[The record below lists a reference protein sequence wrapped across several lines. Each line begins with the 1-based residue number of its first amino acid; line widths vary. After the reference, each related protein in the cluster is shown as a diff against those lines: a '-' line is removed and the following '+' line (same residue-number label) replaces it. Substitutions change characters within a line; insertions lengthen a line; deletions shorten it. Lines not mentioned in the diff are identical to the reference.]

1 MEEQNTARKASYAQ
15 CVSCGAVMMFDP
27 KTNSL
32 KCEYCNSFKPLDKS
46 RFSSRKEYKESTEI
60 GFEKW
65 GEVKHFRCATCGA
78 VSVLPD
84 YEMSPECPFCN
95 SGNLIC
101 ESEMQGLAPTGVL
114 PFKIDKKDAE
124 SKYGVFIKKKWFAP
138 SKLRKN
144 FKVNAM
150 KGIYIPTFSFT
161 TDTYSNYTGVMG
173 KYYYVTVG
181 SGKNR
186 RTVRK
191 IRYFP
196 VAGGIGKS
204 FEDLQYEVSSHIVQN
219 DLQKLG
225 YFDVQNALE
234 FDKNYFAGF
243 SSERYTESLDTTWDK
258 ASSDMHE
265 RIKSDIKSKHN
276 ADVVQSLSLD
286 TSYNNRRYQYLL
298 APIWKC
304 AYKYKD
310 RLYNFFINA
319 RNGQTTGKAPVSPIK
334 VSVLV
339 IAILSVIALIAY
351 FFVTN

>member
-1 MEEQNTARKASYAQ
+1 MEEQKIGRKTSYAQ

-32 KCEYCNSFKPLDKS
+32 KCDYCNSFKPLDKNLFA
-46 RFSSRKEYKESTEI
+46 RRKEYKESTEI

-65 GEVKHFRCATCGA
+65 GEVKHFRCSACGA

-101 ESEMQGLAPTGVL
+101 ESEINGLVPTGVL
-114 PFKIDKKDAE
+114 PFKIDKNDAVL
-124 SKYGVFIKKKWFAP
+124 KYEDFIKKKWLAP
-138 SKLRKN
+138 RKLRKN

-161 TDTYSNYTGVMG
+161 TDTYSGYLGVMG

-186 RTVRK
+186 RTERR

-196 VAGGIGKS
+196 VSGNIGKS
-204 FEDLQYEVSSHIVQN
+204 FEDLQYEVSSHIVQK
-219 DLQKLG
+219 DLHKLG
-225 YFDVQNALE
+225 YFDVQNSLE
-234 FDKNYFAGF
+234 YDKNYFAGF
-243 SSERYTESLDTTWDK
+243 SSERYTESLDSTWDK
-258 ASSDMHE
+258 ASQDMRE
-265 RIKSDIKSKHN
+265 SIRADIKSKHN
-276 ADVVQSLSLD
+276 ADVVQSLNID

-304 AYKYKD
+304 AYKYNDK
-310 RLYNFFINA
+310 LYNFFINA
-319 RNGQTTGKAPVSPIK
+319 RSGQTTGKAPLSPFK
-334 VSVLV
+334 VSALV
-339 IAILSVIALIAY
+339 ITILSVISLL
-351 FFVTN
+351 FR